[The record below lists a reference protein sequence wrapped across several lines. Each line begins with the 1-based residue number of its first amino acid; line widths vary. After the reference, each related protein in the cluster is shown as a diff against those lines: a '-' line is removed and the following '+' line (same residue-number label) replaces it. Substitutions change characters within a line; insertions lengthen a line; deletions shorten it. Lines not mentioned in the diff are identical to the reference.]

1 MSRPIMRILGAL
13 ALAAAVATSSTAAFA
28 ATPSGEPA
36 FYVTKKRTDTLAG
49 LSLELRKSA
58 VEKARSRPNAP
69 TLKGTGGASQA
80 PFSDL
85 ELDLTCGGDWFITWD
100 EDADGHPILGTF
112 NLHCGDL
119 GTIQIG

>member
-1 MSRPIMRILGAL
+1 
-13 ALAAAVATSSTAAFA
+13 VATSSTAAFA

-69 TLKGTGGASQA
+69 TLKGNGGTSQSG
-80 PFSDL
+80 PSDT
-85 ELDLTCGGDWFITWD
+85 ELDLTCWDDWFITWD
-100 EDADGHPILGTF
+100 EDADGHPISGTF
-112 NLHCGDL
+112 NLHCG
-119 GTIQIG
+119 GAVIPIG